1 MRYTEK
7 KQDLDVTTD
16 GSFLRTFFLKILRS
30 PYTIISEMGM
40 KIPFLEKRMLERI
53 LTVAI
58 LIASMVVA
66 ATCLIRFSTNSFSL
80 TAGAMPLIFMIGGL
94 LVLIV
99 LYFILISFKM
109 KVYNQMSQ
117 LAPAYAEESK
127 VKDDLSDLCET
138 EAEKDEVHNEVEQVE
153 DEEVPEEVHLEP
165 ELPEEVDT
173 FDDVAFDELDLES
186 LDSPEVT
193 DMNDYLQD
201 LDADGNDLL
210 KEPFSIDELAEK
222 PAKSLD
228 GFSAVADY
236 QNRNQTFIENFI
248 GTTIDEMPQDVQ
260 QELLKEIERNEG
272 IMGEHLED
280 LARSE
285 SVQDDFDGDDL
296 NTWDV
301 PEYFR
306 LTA

>member
-40 KIPFLEKRMLERI
+40 KIPFLGKRMLERI

-58 LIASMVVA
+58 LIASIIVA
-66 ATCLIRFSTNSFSL
+66 ATCLIRFSTGSFSL
-80 TAGAMPLIFMIGGL
+80 TAGTMPLIFMIGGL

-99 LYFILISFKM
+99 LYFILIRLKM

-117 LAPAYAEESK
+117 LAPVYAEESK
-127 VKDDLSDLCET
+127 VENDLSDLCET
-138 EAEKDEVHNEVEQVE
+138 KTAEDEVHNEVEAE
-153 DEEVPEEVHLEP
+153 EAHEEAHEEVPLEP
-165 ELPEEVDT
+165 ELPEEVET
-173 FDDVAFDELDLES
+173 FDDMAFDELDLES
-186 LDSPEVT
+186 LDSPDVT
-193 DMNDYLQD
+193 DMNDYWQENDD
-201 LDADGNDLL
+201 LF
-210 KEPFSIDELAEK
+210 KESLSIDEIAQK

-228 GFSAVADY
+228 GFSEVADY
-236 QNRNQTFIENFI
+236 QNRNQTFIENLI
-248 GTTIDEMPQDVQ
+248 GTTIDEMPQDAQ
-260 QELLKEIERNEG
+260 QELLEEIERNDG
-272 IMGEHLED
+272 LIGEHLED

-285 SVQDDFDGDDL
+285 SVQDDFESDDL

-301 PEYFR
+301 PEYFGM
-306 LTA
+306 TA